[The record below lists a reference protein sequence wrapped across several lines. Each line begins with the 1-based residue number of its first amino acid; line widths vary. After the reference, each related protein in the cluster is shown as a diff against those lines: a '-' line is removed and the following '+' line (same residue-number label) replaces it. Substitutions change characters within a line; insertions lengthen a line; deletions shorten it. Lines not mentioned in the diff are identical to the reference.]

1 MGKRS
6 VFRLLP
12 LAVFLLI
19 LISTAA
25 GAGTVAV
32 RFYNSS
38 GFVLVDRPIP
48 NDMTPVEAAVRSL
61 VAGPTQEELS
71 NGTFSAIPIGT
82 SISSLTISDNSV
94 VVDMSADVVTGLNED
109 SLMRIFDQFRATLG
123 DFPAITSIRLTSGG
137 KLLASYLPTAVPV
150 AAVAS
155 AQMKAAAI
163 NTTGLSG
170 KKICAGPS
178 HGRFWNGSGWYWQRT
193 LTCGWGED
201 ILEDTNSIRLVQ
213 FLKQYLTQDGATF
226 YAPRQLDESDCCNSD
241 TGYPWWKMCASTWLH
256 HAGYPSSVWAS
267 YSGNSGADTACDRS
281 SDDVRARP
289 LFADYQGADI
299 YIACH
304 TNAGGSGTA
313 TGTETYHDSAME
325 HPEYEDAS
333 TNLAND
339 VHNSV
344 IDGIRTTFESEPAW
358 TSRGVKDSSGSFG
371 EIRVPSR
378 PAILIELA
386 FHDDC
391 TRDASYLIDDF
402 FRSIAEWSIYRGVCT
417 YFGTTPTWD
426 KYSCEY
432 VSDTIPTTMVPG
444 QVYDCSVT
452 FRNRGVCWFTSHG
465 FRLGKV
471 STDDPFATTFSRVD
485 ISGEVKPGDTYTFN
499 FQLTGPAAGGTHTT
513 QWQMV
518 RDGYSWFG
526 PIVSKTIDAGPILD
540 VTPPSAPT
548 NLHTTAVTAKSVALS
563 WDASTD
569 DFGVVG
575 YRIYRNGTQ
584 VGTSTGTTYTDSGL
598 TQNTTYTYEV
608 DAYDAIPN
616 YGSKSTALPV
626 TTLISATWGPYNLTQ
641 NQTIYSPG
649 NYSSTLRTGWY
660 TSTAGYGAARIVAK
674 APDTN
679 MATMPTQTSVTGAT
693 FTIAYGSGTYS
704 TSINN
709 PTNIYR
715 ITKAWTA
722 GSGTVWNTPWTT
734 AGGDYTSVGTSAQD
748 TINPASGTVYTF
760 NVSGTNGWFP
770 YGVLIKANTESSISY
785 RKGWLGSGP
794 YPTLAVTYTPP
805 TPTIRGWAYLGHYA
819 QGASADHTTRINT
832 DHVSGT
838 YGGVSV
844 TEADIAP
851 GAADGAAGPSYGNSY
866 GAYKW
871 ITATSTNDVVNLL
884 SAPFYNVSAKDC
896 GTTYAGV
903 YVYNS
908 GASKSV
914 YMGIGSDDDVKVYLN
929 SSLVGSFINTSGRGC
944 YADTDFYGPMT
955 LAAGWNR
962 LLIKVENGVGG
973 YGIYARFANVDR
985 SAVSGLTTYTSDA
998 TPPTAPT
1005 ACTEASGLL
1014 SNVWQR
1020 TVTSPSFTW
1029 SGATDPQGTGE
1040 GVSGIR
1046 GYKVYFGTDPAGIP
1060 STFQAATT
1068 YAPGTQ
1074 GDGIYYLRVSTVD
1087 YALNESAADT
1097 LFIFKRNTTGMTEAK
1112 SSADGT
1118 QVALQSK
1125 IVTMTT
1131 NSAFYVEESN
1141 RTSGVKVVWSSAP
1154 VSAGDIVSVSGIM
1167 GTDTNFE
1174 RQIAAQSVIAE
1185 GSTDPIKPLLIT
1197 NRNVGGSSWLYN
1209 ATTGAGQKGVLDAA
1223 GLNNIGLLVRTS
1235 GKVMEVGSDYI
1246 IINDGS
1252 DATGGSAIKGIKVFC
1267 GGLQK
1272 PTVDQTVIVTGISTI
1287 DNVGGSLYRALL
1299 ITNQDNIGNP

>member
-6 VFRLLP
+6 LFRLLP
-12 LAVFLLI
+12 LAVLLLI
-19 LISTAA
+19 IISTAA
-25 GAGTVAV
+25 SAGTVAV

-38 GFVLVDRPIP
+38 GFVLVDRPVP
-48 NDMTPVEAAVRSL
+48 SGMSPTEAAVRSL

-71 NGTFSAIPIGT
+71 VGTFSSIPIGT
-82 SISSLTISDNSV
+82 SINSLTITDTSL
-94 VVDMSADVVTGLNED
+94 VVDMSSDVVKGLNED
-109 SLMRIFDQFRATLG
+109 SLTRIFDQFRATLG
-123 DFPAITSIRLTSGG
+123 DFPAVTSIKLTSGG
-137 KLLASYLPTAVPV
+137 KLLASYLP
-150 AAVAS
+150 AVAPVPS
-155 AQMKAAAI
+155 KAPAQIKAAAAVSS
-163 NTTGLSG
+163 TGLSG
-170 KKICAGPS
+170 RKICIGPS
-178 HGRFWNGSGWYWQRT
+178 HGKFWNGSGWYWQRG
-193 LTCGWGED
+193 LTCGLGED

-226 YAPRQLDESDCCNSD
+226 YAPRQLDETDCCNSD
-241 TGYPWWKMCASTWLH
+241 TGLPWWKMCASTWLH
-256 HAGYPSSVWAS
+256 HAGYPASVWAA
-267 YSGNSGADTACDRS
+267 YSGDSGADMNVNRN
-281 SDDVRARP
+281 SDDIRARP
-289 LFADYQGADI
+289 LFADYMGADI

-304 TNAGGSGTA
+304 TNAGGDGTA
-313 TGTETYHDSAME
+313 TGTETYHDSQME
-325 HPEYEDAS
+325 HPEYESAS
-333 TNLAND
+333 TDLANA

-358 TSRGVKDSSGSFG
+358 TSRGVKDSAAAFG

-391 TRDASYLIDDF
+391 TRDALYLTDDF
-402 FRSIAEWSIYRGVCT
+402 FRSIAEWSIYRGVCS

-444 QVYDCSVT
+444 QVYNCSIT

-471 STDDPFATTFSRVD
+471 ITDDPFATTFTRVD
-485 ISGEVKPGDTYTFN
+485 ISGSVRPGSTYTFN

-513 QWQMV
+513 TWQMV
-518 RDGYSWFG
+518 RDGYTWFG
-526 PIVSKTIDAGPILD
+526 PTVSKTIDAGPVLD
-540 VTPPSAPT
+540 VTGPSAPT
-548 NLHTTAVTAKSVALS
+548 NLRATATTASSVALA
-563 WDASTD
+563 WNASTD

-575 YRIYRNGTQ
+575 YRIFRNGTQ

-598 TQNTTYTYEV
+598 SQNTTYNYQV

-616 YGSKSTALPV
+616 YGAMSASLPV

-660 TSTAGYGAARIVAK
+660 TTTAGYGAARIVAK
-674 APDTN
+674 AADAN
-679 MATMPTQTSVTGAT
+679 MTTMPAQARVTGAT

-704 TSINN
+704 TSANN

-715 ITKAWTA
+715 ITKTWTA
-722 GSGTVWNTPWTT
+722 GSGTLWNAPWAT
-734 AGGDYTSVGTSAQD
+734 AGGDYASVGTTAQD

-760 NVSGTNGWFP
+760 SVAGTNGWFP
-770 YGVLIKANTESSISY
+770 YGVLIKGNNESSITY
-785 RKGWLGSGP
+785 RKGWLGSSP

-805 TPTIRGWAYLGHYA
+805 TPTIRSWAYLGHYA
-819 QGASADHTTRINT
+819 QGATGDHTTRINT

-838 YGGVSV
+838 YGGISI
-844 TEADIAP
+844 TEANVAP
-851 GAADGAAGPSYGNSY
+851 GASDGTAGPSYGNSY

-871 ITATSTNDVVNLL
+871 ISATSTNDVVNLL
-884 SAPFYNVSAKDC
+884 SAPFYNVSAKDN

-908 GASKSV
+908 GAAKSV

-929 SSLVGSFINTSGRGC
+929 GTMVGSFINTTGRGC

-955 LAAGWNR
+955 LSAGWNR
-962 LLIKVENGVGG
+962 LLVKVENGGGG
-973 YGIYARFANVDR
+973 YGLYARFSNADR
-985 SAVSGLTTYTSDA
+985 TAVSGLTTYTSDA
-998 TPPTAPT
+998 TAPTAPT
-1005 ACTEASGLL
+1005 TCTEASGTQ
-1014 SNVWQR
+1014 NGVWQR
-1020 TVTSPSFTW
+1020 TVSSPSFTW
-1029 SGATDPQGTGE
+1029 SGATDPQGTSE

-1046 GYKVYFGTDPAGIP
+1046 GYKVYFGTDAAGVP
-1060 STFQAATT
+1060 SAFQTATT
-1068 YAPGTQ
+1068 YAPGAVA
-1074 GDGIYYLRVSTVD
+1074 DGTYYLRVSTVD
-1087 YALNESAADT
+1087 YALNESEAAT
-1097 LFIFKRNTTGMTEAK
+1097 LFTFRKDSLVTSAK

-1118 QVALQSK
+1118 ALTLASQV
-1125 IVTMTT
+1125 VTATT
-1131 NSAFYVEESN
+1131 GNGFYVEQSD
-1141 RTSGVKVVWSSAP
+1141 RTSGIKVVWSDTP
-1154 VSAGDIVSVSGIM
+1154 VAVGDVVRVAGIM

-1174 RQIAAQSVIAE
+1174 RLITASSITPDGT
-1185 GSTDPIKPLLIT
+1185 GSIEPLLMT
-1197 NRNVGGSSWLYN
+1197 NKSIGGADWSYN
-1209 ATTGAGQKGVLDAA
+1209 STTGAGQRGVIDGV

-1235 GKVMEVGSDYI
+1235 GAVAAVGSDYI

-1252 DATGGSAIKGIKVFC
+1252 NARGGSVVNGIKVLC
-1267 GGLQK
+1267 GGLTK
-1272 PTVDQTVIVTGISTI
+1272 PTVGQMVVVTGISTI
-1287 DNVGGSLYRALL
+1287 DNVRGNLYRALL